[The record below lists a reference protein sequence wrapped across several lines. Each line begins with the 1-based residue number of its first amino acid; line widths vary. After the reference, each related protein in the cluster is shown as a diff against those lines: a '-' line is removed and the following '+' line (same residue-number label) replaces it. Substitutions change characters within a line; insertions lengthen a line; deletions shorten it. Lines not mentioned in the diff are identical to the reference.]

1 VPGNAVAVLRLGSGE
16 RLVYTEE
23 RLVRRAQQ
31 VRGAL
36 LAAAAPGAATPP
48 GGARDDELVVAEV
61 RDGVLACWSRRTA
74 DITLGEADELLS
86 RARAAAGRL
95 GLAVAP

>member
-1 VPGNAVAVLRLGSGE
+1 MLRSGSGE

-31 VRGAL
+31 VRGAVL
-36 LAAAAPGAATPP
+36 MAAADGASTPP
-48 GGARDDELVVAEV
+48 GGLRDDDVVVAEV

-74 DITLGEADELLS
+74 DITLGEADELLA
-86 RARAAAGRL
+86 RAREAARRHGLAAA
-95 GLAVAP
+95 P